1 MIRNVSYEF
10 SSLKWFFLGRIFAP
24 KIEKIV
30 SVDSSDDFSAKI
42 QIEKTSF
49 LKLFRFFEFS
59 RQKGG
64 NGIYEKLMNLVRKFK
79 HETFVMFVKRRFWLF
94 TKVDNQ

>member
-30 SVDSSDDFSAKI
+30 SVDSSDDFGAKS
-42 QIEKTSF
+42 QIENILQITLLS
-49 LKLFRFFEFS
+49 
-59 RQKGG
+59 
-64 NGIYEKLMNLVRKFK
+64 
-79 HETFVMFVKRRFWLF
+79 
-94 TKVDNQ
+94 

>member
-30 SVDSSDDFSAKI
+30 SVDSSDDFGAKI

-64 NGIYEKLMNLVRKFK
+64 KMAFMKNWWTWCGNSNMRLL
-79 HETFVMFVKRRFWLF
+79 
-94 TKVDNQ
+94 

>member
-30 SVDSSDDFSAKI
+30 SVDSSDDFGAKI

-64 NGIYEKLMNLVRKFK
+64 KWHLWKIDEFGAEIQTWDFCNVCQKTFLVIY
-79 HETFVMFVKRRFWLF
+79 
-94 TKVDNQ
+94 